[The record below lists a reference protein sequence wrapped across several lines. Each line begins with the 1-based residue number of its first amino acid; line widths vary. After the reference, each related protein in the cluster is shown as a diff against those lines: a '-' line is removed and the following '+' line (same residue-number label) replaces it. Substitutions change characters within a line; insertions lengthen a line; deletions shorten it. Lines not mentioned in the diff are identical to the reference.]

1 MRSDQISSFNSS
13 NAVAL
18 ENSCRCITTVLS
30 YSFLLIIPF
39 SSKIATSVARRIL
52 ISSGLVNTLP
62 VTILSDP
69 RPAMSLSDLVCL
81 LLEMI
86 IYLLLIVSAGDY
98 LNVTLLEW
106 EWVI

>member
-18 ENSCRCITTVLS
+18 ENSCRCIATVLS
-30 YSFLLIIPF
+30 YSFLLTILF

-52 ISSGLVNTLP
+52 SSSGSVNILP
-62 VTILSDP
+62 VTFLSDP
-69 RPAMSLSDLVCL
+69 GLAMSLSDLVCL
-81 LLEMI
+81 FLEMI
-86 IYLLLIVSAGDY
+86 FYLLLIVSARDY
-98 LNVTLLEW
+98 LNVTILEW

>member
-1 MRSDQISSFNSS
+1 VKSDQISSFNSS

-18 ENSCRCITTVLS
+18 ENSCRCIATVLS

-39 SSKIATSVARRIL
+39 SSKIARSVAKRIL

-62 VTILSDP
+62 VTFLSDP
-69 RPAMSLSDLVCL
+69 GPAMSSSDLVCL
-81 LLEMI
+81 FLEMI

-98 LNVTLLEW
+98 LNVTILER